1 MSKKSLY
8 VPTTTMKETDRQNK
22 KRDIGEENRKR
33 KNDTMY
39 HCKLCGI
46 VYKNATY
53 IYNQYRQGCKEE
65 YYPRGVMP
73 TYGLEK
79 KDCLKCK

>member
-1 MSKKSLY
+1 MSKNSWY
-8 VPTTTMKETDRQNK
+8 VPSTTMKKATDNRK
-22 KRDIGEENRKR
+22 KRDKR
-33 KNDTMY
+33 FDGCKKNDTMY
-39 HCKLCGI
+39 HCKSCGI
-46 VYKNATY
+46 VYKNATFM
-53 IYNQYRQGCKEE
+53 YNQYRKDCKEE

>member
-1 MSKKSLY
+1 MSKKSWY
-8 VPTTTMKETDRQNK
+8 VPTATMKETNRQKK
-22 KRDIGEENRKR
+22 KRDKRFDGRK

-39 HCKLCGI
+39 HCKVCGI
-46 VYKNATY
+46 VYKKATFM
-53 IYNQYRQGCKEE
+53 YNQYRKDCKEE
-65 YYPRGVMP
+65 YYPRDVMP